1 MTKRNDS
8 IYQQEDLL
16 NLIKVRLERLFE
28 MEPIGLVV
36 IDSVAAV
43 FRLHAQYI
51 NRAQNM
57 RILVTTLQ
65 RLGKQYNFGLVCIN
79 QVRSSMDSIE
89 TAPAL
94 GLAWANLVTT
104 RLQVYKQS
112 SVMGEDGA
120 IVQRRRLR
128 VTWAPNLPTDSATFY
143 ISGEGIL

>member
-1 MTKRNDS
+1 M
-8 IYQQEDLL
+8 
-16 NLIKVRLERLFE
+16 NLIKARLERLFE

-43 FRLHAQYI
+43 FRLHAEYI

-65 RLGKQYNFGLVCIN
+65 RLGKQHHFGMVCIN
-79 QVRSSMDSIE
+79 QVRSSMDSSE

-94 GLAWANLVTT
+94 GLSWANLVTT
-104 RLQVYKQS
+104 RLQIYKQR
-112 SVMGEDGA
+112 SVMGEDGE
-120 IVQRRRLR
+120 IVQRRTLR